1 MRLSR
6 RHVMRASGAIPAA
19 TLLAACGASQSTSQS
34 SAPSSIPSPTTASA
48 TAFPATS
55 YMAKIVQRGKL
66 IAGVK
71 QDQPLFGL
79 LNPRTNQIEGFDVD
93 IVKEIA
99 KALFG
104 LGATADP
111 FPAKLELR
119 GITSAQRIPLLQ
131 EGAIDIV
138 AATMTITDERKQQID
153 FSDVYY
159 QAGQSLLVKKESTVA
174 KIQDLDKASA
184 TVCSAT
190 GSTSEQNITKFA
202 PAAQKLLFAGYAE
215 CVTALQQGRVDAV
228 STDDIILAG
237 FLDQDPNLKMV
248 GGQFTQEPY
257 GLGMQKGNGFVEFVN
272 SEVRKMKTDGRWK
285 SIYTKWLGK
294 IGPAPEPP
302 K

>member
-1 MRLSR
+1 MLSR
-6 RHVMRASGAIPAA
+6 RTVISGASTLPAA
-19 TLLAACGASQSTSQS
+19 ALLAACGANQSG
-34 SAPSSIPSPTTASA
+34 APSSISTATTAQS

-93 IVKEIA
+93 VVKEIT

-104 LGATADP
+104 MAKNQDP
-111 FPAKLELR
+111 YPNRLELR
-119 GITSAQRIPLLQ
+119 GVTSANRIPLVM

-138 AATMTITDERKQQID
+138 AATMTITDARKQEID

-159 QAGQSLLVKKESTVA
+159 QAGQSLLVKRDSTLT
-174 KIQDLDKASA
+174 KIQDLDKADQ
-184 TVCSAT
+184 TICSAT
-190 GSTSEQNITKFA
+190 GSTSEQNITRFA
-202 PAAQKLLFAGYAE
+202 PNAQKLLFAGYAE
-215 CVTALQQGRVDAV
+215 CVTALQQGRVQAV

-237 FLDQDPNLKMV
+237 FLEQDPQLKMV
-248 GGQFTQEPY
+248 GGQFTTEPY
-257 GLGMQKGNGFVEFVN
+257 GLGIAKTSSGFQEFVN
-272 SEVRKMKTDGRWK
+272 SELRKMKTDGRWK
-285 SIYTKWLGK
+285 EIYTKWLGK

-302 K
+302 R

>member
-1 MRLSR
+1 
-6 RHVMRASGAIPAA
+6 
-19 TLLAACGASQSTSQS
+19 
-34 SAPSSIPSPTTASA
+34 
-48 TAFPATS
+48 
-55 YMAKIVQRGKL
+55 MAKIAQRGKL

-93 IVKEIA
+93 VVKEIA
-99 KALFG
+99 RALFN
-104 LGATADP
+104 LGASADP
-111 FPAKLELR
+111 YPAKLELR

-131 EGAIDIV
+131 EGALDIV
-138 AATMTITDERKQQID
+138 AATMTITDERKTQID

-174 KIQDLDKASA
+174 KIQDLDKASS

-237 FLDQDPNLKMV
+237 FLDQDPNLKLV

-257 GLGMQKGNGFVEFVN
+257 GLGMQKGNGFAEFVN
-272 SEVRKMKTDGRWK
+272 SELRKMKTDGRWK
-285 SIYTKWLGK
+285 KIYTQWLGK